1 MKCAVNVD
9 YLKLKAELRVGG
21 WKRKEERVRIIILS
35 YEPVES
41 TKERNKNIYYR
52 LYKIYLT

>member
-1 MKCAVNVD
+1 MKYAVNAD
-9 YLKLKAELRVGG
+9 NLKLKTELIVGG
-21 WKRKEERVRIIILS
+21 WKRKEEKVRIIILS
-35 YEPVES
+35 YEPVEN